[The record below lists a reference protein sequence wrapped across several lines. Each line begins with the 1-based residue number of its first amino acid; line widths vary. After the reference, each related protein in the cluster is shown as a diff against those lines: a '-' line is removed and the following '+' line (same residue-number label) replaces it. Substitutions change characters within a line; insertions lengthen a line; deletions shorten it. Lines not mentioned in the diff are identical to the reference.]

1 MFRPRR
7 GFSLDTC
14 KRTRVENGNP
24 RGGPAAVTHSLREN
38 RTPRHRNGGSDP
50 PREILEAHA
59 TLRDLLEYATPSRGT
74 SPWGRPPATQPVSR
88 LCTSTGRHSFRLRSR
103 APVSGTAHWSR
114 GRGRGGSPQSCHS
127 PGIGNHSVVLVH
139 LKFDYDFLRN
149 HYLSRKYTFC
159 STCASTQPI
168 STSRRADGHTPAPRA
183 APRGHPQ
190 RPSRG
195 LRGARC
201 TGRAPAG
208 RGHLRR
214 PGSAL
219 TCST

>member
-50 PREILEAHA
+50 PRQILEAHA

-114 GRGRGGSPQSCHS
+114 GRGGGSPQSCHS

-139 LKFDYDFLRN
+139 LKFDDFLRN

-168 STSRRADGHTPAPRA
+168 STSRGLMATRSRLARPRA
-183 APRGHPQ
+183 ATRSAPHAVC
-190 RPSRG
+190 
-195 LRGARC
+195 GALAARD
-201 TGRAPAG
+201 APPPAAATCAD
-208 RGHLRR
+208 RE
-214 PGSAL
+214 AL
-219 TCST
+219 SPAAPE

>member
-1 MFRPRR
+1 MQTHTCGKRQPERGTCRSDAQSKRKPNTAAPQRRVRPTAR
-7 GFSLDTC
+7 
-14 KRTRVENGNP
+14 
-24 RGGPAAVTHSLREN
+24 
-38 RTPRHRNGGSDP
+38 DP
-50 PREILEAHA
+50 EAHA

-114 GRGRGGSPQSCHS
+114 GRGGGSPQSCHS

-139 LKFDYDFLRN
+139 LKLDYDFLRN

-168 STSRRADGHTPAPRA
+168 STSRGLMATRSAPHAVCGALAARDAPPPAAATCADREALSPA
-183 APRGHPQ
+183 APE
-190 RPSRG
+190 
-195 LRGARC
+195 
-201 TGRAPAG
+201 
-208 RGHLRR
+208 
-214 PGSAL
+214 
-219 TCST
+219 